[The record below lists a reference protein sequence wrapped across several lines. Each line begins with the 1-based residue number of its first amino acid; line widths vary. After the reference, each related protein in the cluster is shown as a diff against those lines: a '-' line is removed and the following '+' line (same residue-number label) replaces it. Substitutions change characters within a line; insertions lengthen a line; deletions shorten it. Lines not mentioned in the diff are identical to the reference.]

1 MNNASAADKPQ
12 VKAFVDFYAENDAEI
27 AEAAQ
32 FIPLNDEQR
41 SELESAAALG

>member
-1 MNNASAADKPQ
+1 MRT
-12 VKAFVDFYAENDAEI
+12 FIDFYAQNDDTI

-41 SELESAAALG
+41 SELESAASSLG